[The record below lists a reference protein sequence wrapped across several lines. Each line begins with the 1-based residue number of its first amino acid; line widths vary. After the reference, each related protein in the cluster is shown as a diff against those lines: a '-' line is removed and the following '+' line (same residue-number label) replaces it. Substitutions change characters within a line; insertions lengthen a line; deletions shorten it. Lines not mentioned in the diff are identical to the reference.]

1 MEYIS
6 PISSAVMAVIWIV
19 YFQLFLIQYQRNNR
33 PYMVIHHAQN
43 ENPDALCLLVNMGKE
58 TIHVQCVQVVLQTRS
73 GEERTLTLP
82 SIAGL
87 GQTTAMYTRFCG
99 RGRCSQVATWCWGR
113 SATSSWAA
121 EVTIATVTATT
132 CSRMLLL

>member
-58 TIHVQCVQVVLQTRS
+58 TIHVQCVQWCCKPGVVRR
-73 GEERTLTLP
+73 EP
-82 SIAGL
+82 
-87 GQTTAMYTRFCG
+87 
-99 RGRCSQVATWCWGR
+99 
-113 SATSSWAA
+113 
-121 EVTIATVTATT
+121 
-132 CSRMLLL
+132 

>member
-43 ENPDALCLLVNMGKE
+43 ENPDALAATRGLCGGRDLLYYEGS
-58 TIHVQCVQVVLQTRS
+58 IRSHYLRVQA
-73 GEERTLTLP
+73 P
-82 SIAGL
+82 SR
-87 GQTTAMYTRFCG
+87 Q
-99 RGRCSQVATWCWGR
+99 
-113 SATSSWAA
+113 
-121 EVTIATVTATT
+121 
-132 CSRMLLL
+132 